1 MRPMQSIRE
10 TLINTSNVRIAGAVL
25 AMAALFAGFHAL
37 ARPAPLVISCA
48 LPTAAG
54 NARTTPSS
62 GTGSSRPMLGDEG
75 LSTVKEKLD

>member
-1 MRPMQSIRE
+1 MQSRPNTPFN
-10 TLINTSNVRIAGAVL
+10 TLHVRIAGAVL

-48 LPTAAG
+48 LPTSAG
-54 NARTTPSS
+54 PGRGMEPPES
-62 GTGSSRPMLGDEG
+62 GPSRPMLPDEG

>member
-1 MRPMQSIRE
+1 MQF
-10 TLINTSNVRIAGAVL
+10 LRIPFFLDTVHARLAGGVL
-25 AMAALFAGFHAL
+25 AMAALFAGCHAL

-54 NARTTPSS
+54 PQRDQAPSES
-62 GTGSSRPMLGDEG
+62 GSSRPMLPDEG